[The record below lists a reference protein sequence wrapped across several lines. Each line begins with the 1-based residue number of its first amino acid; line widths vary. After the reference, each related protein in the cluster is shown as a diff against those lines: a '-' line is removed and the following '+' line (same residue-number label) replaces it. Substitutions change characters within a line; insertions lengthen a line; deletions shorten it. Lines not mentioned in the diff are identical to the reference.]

1 MISKK
6 STLLSV
12 LLILILVSLDKKI
25 NIKNP
30 LFIKF
35 LEKYTENEFYIKDND
50 KCNLLDPIYV
60 MSQRFKKYPIN
71 FCRNNFSKHI
81 CFQSSKYD
89 YYNHLYRFPYGVICL
104 MENVII
110 DTSKSKQTNLT
121 YKGPIDKIA
130 RGSPILFKGFF
141 EIKCKENY
149 IPLNYSKLY
158 VNYFDSWN
166 YTNDYKNNEFEE
178 LAPGK
183 TIFFISRN
191 EDSPNL
197 FHGFSEIINCLSVIY
212 LFDLNPEDI
221 QIVFLESMNL
231 NEEPLYDFY
240 TNIISKVNE
249 PIYIR
254 NLNNKYH
261 ISSAIHIPIGA
272 DSPLFMMIDSPECKY
287 STITYKIVNKLIN
300 KYLNITKYN
309 DLFKSDNEI
318 FYYPKLSIKSK
329 FSNISFIKNVTIQWR
344 KVWPKGRI
352 NQKRLFG
359 NGPELSDKLAS
370 VLPNNFLVRLVD
382 TASLSITQ
390 QISIMKNT
398 DYFIGIHGAGLSLS
412 IFMANHSILH
422 EILPYKRNK
431 LLLLMSKL
439 SGHKSYSDII
449 KSKIEIRDNNEYIY
463 FDDTTFL
470 NCILKRMKQNNI
482 I

>member
-6 STLLSV
+6 STLVSV
-12 LLILILVSLDKKI
+12 LLILSLISFDKKA

-30 LFIKF
+30 LFISF
-35 LEKYTENEFYIKDND
+35 LEKYFENEFYSKEND

-60 MSQRFKKYPIN
+60 MGQRFKKYPIN
-71 FCRNNFSKHI
+71 FCQNNQSKHI
-81 CFQSSKYD
+81 CFQSSKYN
-89 YYNHLYRFPYGVICL
+89 YYNNLYRFPYGVICL
-104 MENVII
+104 MENVIL
-110 DTSKSKQTNLT
+110 DASKSKQTNLI

-130 RGSPILFKGFF
+130 RGSPILSKGFF
-141 EIKCKENY
+141 EINCEEND

-158 VNYFDSWN
+158 INYFDSWN
-166 YTNDYKNNEFEE
+166 YINNDKNIEVEE

-197 FHGFSEIINCLSVIY
+197 FHGFSEIINCLSIIY
-212 LFDLNPEDI
+212 LFDLKPEEI

-240 TNIISKVNE
+240 TNLISRGNK

-272 DSPLFMMIDSPECKY
+272 DSPLFMMIDIPECKY

-318 FYYPKLSIKSK
+318 FYYPNLIIKNKL
-329 FSNISFIKNVTIQWR
+329 SNISFIKNITIQWR

-352 NQKRLFG
+352 NQKRLLG
-359 NGPELSDKLAS
+359 NGLELTDKLAGA
-370 VLPNNFLVRLVD
+370 LPNNFLVRLVD

-390 QISIMKNT
+390 QISIMQNT
-398 DYFIGIHGAGLSLS
+398 DYFIGVHGAGLSLS
-412 IFMANHSILH
+412 IFMDNHSILH

-439 SGHKSYSDII
+439 SGHKSFSDII
-449 KSKIEIRDNNEYIY
+449 KSKIEIIDKNEYIY
-463 FDDTTFL
+463 FDDIAFV
-470 NCILKRMKQNNI
+470 NCMLKRMKQSNI
-482 I
+482 M